1 MVGVEFWHFDQFSC
15 PTDHRPLID
24 LPLSLG
30 VVDGKSLLFLLIRNT
45 SRLIRTLDPRKYM
58 VTDQYRNKR
67 PSSIS
72 KTLNSLVHLSHN
84 EFSHVKTNFISISI
98 KIDRFLITNPH
109 PMEIQSED
117 EINTNQTDIN
127 TMLVVM

>member
-1 MVGVEFWHFDQFSC
+1 MVGVEFWHFDQFSR

-72 KTLNSLVHLSHN
+72 KTLNSLVHLPHN
-84 EFSHVKTNFISISI
+84 EFSHVKTKKENFISISI
-98 KIDRFLITNPH
+98 KIDRFLLNNKPTPNGNP
-109 PMEIQSED
+109 IRG
-117 EINTNQTDIN
+117 
-127 TMLVVM
+127 